1 MAMKIGKE
9 KEATRVRSRHWLAF
23 FAEAELGPAM
33 AIQRMRA
40 LATKVRKQSAALAAS
55 VPMAGGVARIVDDH
69 ASAVLALGW
78 NS

>member
-1 MAMKIGKE
+1 MKIGKE
-9 KEATRVRSRHWLAF
+9 KEAARVRSRHWLAF

-33 AIQRMRA
+33 AVQRMRA

-55 VPMAGGVARIVDDH
+55 VPQMADGVARIVDDH